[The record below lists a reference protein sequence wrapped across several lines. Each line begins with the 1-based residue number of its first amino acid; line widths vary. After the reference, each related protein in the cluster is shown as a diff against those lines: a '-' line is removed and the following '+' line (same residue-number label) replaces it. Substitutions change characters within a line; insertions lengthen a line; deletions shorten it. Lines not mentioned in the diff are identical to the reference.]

1 MTAMD
6 NPSIRRILSDPD
18 RSSYRKYRDLTVG
31 DKGFSAFAAYETV
44 SSLLGPLPGA
54 LGIVLR
60 QKIYPGFFRNCGK
73 GLVVGRNCTFR
84 HPSKITLGDNV
95 TIDDNTLID
104 ARGADAKGSSSRH
117 AISRTIVQSKNGDI
131 EIGKSEHRCEQH
143 GRPPVGIRI
152 GDEFEPP
159 GRYLSAGRFDLTIDG
174 KDLGGE
180 FDGPDRHR
188 SERLIATRHDPR
200 RVRIGQTHHLSGA
213 VVSET
218 SRTIASGNLAKVVPK
233 KIDQIHGFGT
243 DEKYQDRRQRNLAD
257 SVIQNRLEEHIPEY
271 KYIRPADHHR
281 GIHDHGDPVSRQR
294 IPLEK
299 KSGDP

>member
-44 SSLLGPLPGA
+44 SSLLGPIPGA

-104 ARGADAKGSSSRH
+104 ARGADEKGLVIKDD
-117 AISRTIVQSKNGDI
+117 AIISRNSIVQSKNGDI
-131 EIGKSEHRCEQH
+131 EIGKSVSI
-143 GRPPVGIRI
+143 GANSTVVSWSGIRI
-152 GDEFEPP
+152 GD
-159 GRYLSAGRFDLTIDG
+159 GVRVAGGCYLSAGRFDFDDLTGKISESDGYSTGPIVIDQNVW
-174 KDLGGE
+174 
-180 FDGPDRHR
+180 
-188 SERLIATRHDPR
+188 IATRVTILDG
-200 RVRIGQTHHLSGA
+200 VRIGQDSVISAGA
-213 VVSET
+213 VVSGNIPP
-218 SRTIASGNLAKVVPK
+218 RTIVSGNPAKVV
-233 KIDQIHGFGT
+233 FT
-243 DEKYQDRRQRNLAD
+243 RR
-257 SVIQNRLEEHIPEY
+257 
-271 KYIRPADHHR
+271 
-281 GIHDHGDPVSRQR
+281 
-294 IPLEK
+294 
-299 KSGDP
+299 